1 MGDHVHEMALDRQE
15 HWSEQLP
22 EHLHQYIE
30 DHWHPEPE
38 PVHEHEHEHEHEHL
52 QEYESPIEEEVPES
66 SNPIVLM
73 FSAGFETGSL
83 ILGSIFNFPLELMGK
98 ISEI

>member
-1 MGDHVHEMALDRQE
+1 MGDHTHEMDLYRQE

-38 PVHEHEHEHEHEHL
+38 PVHEHL
-52 QEYESPIEEEVPES
+52 QEYESPIEEEVAES